1 MILNLVCFNNLYL
14 RSQKI
19 FKIHRFK
26 KFLGQIKLVNIVLM
40 KNYIIIFYLLNLIKN
55 IFSLQKLFNYVN

>member
-1 MILNLVCFNNLYL
+1 MILKLVCFNNLYL

-26 KFLGQIKLVNIVLM
+26 KFLGQIKFLSL
-40 KNYIIIFYLLNLIKN
+40 KNLYIDIKINFTLILLKLKLIK
-55 IFSLQKLFNYVN
+55 FNKI